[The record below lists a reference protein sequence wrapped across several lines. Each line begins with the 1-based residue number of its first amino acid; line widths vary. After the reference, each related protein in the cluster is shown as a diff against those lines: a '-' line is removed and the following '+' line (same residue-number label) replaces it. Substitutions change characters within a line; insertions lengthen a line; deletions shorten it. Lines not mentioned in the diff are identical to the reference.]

1 MPRRMSADELLETS
15 PFRGDLSEELTA
27 RPTRAELSRLTLF
40 LAAGVVLVAGIL
52 VGIQAQK
59 TFGAADDRTAMIG
72 QLMAGR
78 GGQAG
83 AQPGAQPGAQSNRQ
97 GTVGTVKLVDGAK
110 VYVEG
115 ADGTTTVVTTGDDT
129 EVRISKEG
137 KLSDLKPGASVVVQ
151 GERDADGNV
160 AATSVTEGG
169 GVPRMRANQ

>member
-15 PFRGDLSEELTA
+15 PFRGELTEELTA
-27 RPTRAELSRLTLF
+27 RPKRAKLPRLTLF

-59 TFGAADDRTAMIG
+59 TFGAPDDRAAVIG

-78 GGQAG
+78 AGQNGGQMG
-83 AQPGAQPGAQSNRQ
+83 GQPNRQ

-115 ADGTTTVVTTGDDT
+115 ADGTTTVVTTGADT

>member
-27 RPTRAELSRLTLF
+27 RPARAKLPRLTLF
-40 LAAGVVLVAGIL
+40 LAAGVVLVAGMLI
-52 VGIQAQK
+52 GIQAQK
-59 TFGAADDRTAMIG
+59 IFGAADDRTAMIG

-78 GGQAG
+78 GGQLGQLGQAG
-83 AQPGAQPGAQSNRQ
+83 AQPARQ

-115 ADGTTTVVTTGDDT
+115 ADGTTTVVTTGDGT

-151 GERDADGNV
+151 GERDADRNV

>member
-27 RPTRAELSRLTLF
+27 RPTRAKLPRLTLF

-59 TFGAADDRTAMIG
+59 TFGAVDDRTAMIG

-83 AQPGAQPGAQSNRQ
+83 AQPARQ

>member
-15 PFRGDLSEELTA
+15 PFRGELTEELTA
-27 RPTRAELSRLTLF
+27 RPKRAKLPRLTLF
-40 LAAGVVLVAGIL
+40 LAAGVMLVAGIL
-52 VGIQAQK
+52 IGIQAQK
-59 TFGAADDRTAMIG
+59 TFGATDDRTAMIG
-72 QLMAGR
+72 QLMANR
-78 GGQAG
+78 GGQLG
-83 AQPGAQPGAQSNRQ
+83 GQPGGQLGGQ
-97 GTVGTVKLVDGAK
+97 GTVGTVKLVDGDK

-115 ADGTTTVVTTGDDT
+115 ADGTTTVVTTSDDT

-137 KLSDLKPGASVVVQ
+137 KPSDLKPGASVVVQ

>member
-1 MPRRMSADELLETS
+1 MPRRMPADELLETS

-27 RPTRAELSRLTLF
+27 RPKRAKLPRLTLF

-59 TFGAADDRTAMIG
+59 TFGAADDRAALIG

-78 GGQAG
+78 GGQPGQAG
-83 AQPGAQPGAQSNRQ
+83 QASRPGTA
-97 GTVGTVKLVDGAK
+97 GTVKLVDGAK

>member
-1 MPRRMSADELLETS
+1 MPRRTPADELLETS

-27 RPTRAELSRLTLF
+27 RPKRAKLPRLTLF

-59 TFGAADDRTAMIG
+59 TFGAADDRAALIG

-78 GGQAG
+78 GGQPGQAG
-83 AQPGAQPGAQSNRQ
+83 QASRPGTA
-97 GTVGTVKLVDGAK
+97 GTVKLVDGAK

>member
-1 MPRRMSADELLETS
+1 MTADELLETS
-15 PFRGDLSEELTA
+15 PFRGELTERLTA
-27 RPTRAELSRLTLF
+27 RPQRAKLPRLTLF

-52 VGIQAQK
+52 IGIQAQK

-78 GGQAG
+78 GGQFGGQAG
-83 AQPGAQPGAQSNRQ
+83 GQAGGQPARQ
-97 GTVGTVKLVDGAK
+97 GTVGTVKLVDGDK

-115 ADGTTTVVTTGDDT
+115 SDGTTTVVTTSDDT
-129 EVRISKEG
+129 EVRISEEG

-151 GERDADGNV
+151 GARDADGNV

>member
-27 RPTRAELSRLTLF
+27 RPKRAKLPRLTLF

-83 AQPGAQPGAQSNRQ
+83 ALPNRQ